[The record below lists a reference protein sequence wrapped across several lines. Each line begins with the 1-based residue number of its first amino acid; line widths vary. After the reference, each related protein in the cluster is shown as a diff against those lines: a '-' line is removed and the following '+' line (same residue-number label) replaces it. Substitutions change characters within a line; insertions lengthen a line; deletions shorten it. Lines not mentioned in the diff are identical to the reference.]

1 MAPSSRMA
9 VRLAKLPHD
18 ALVQLFTHDA
28 LAEFAAQACADSPA
42 VAARAE
48 AVLAAH
54 QPVPQWAVEGVLLS
68 SDLVPHVLAPLE
80 QEDGAAAA
88 ACSAWA
94 SGWRATNERRRK
106 LKQVPFKVPPELCTY
121 GTQHLRVIPGDEE
134 RLVVKRD
141 DAVRIVNRSMVNVG
155 QVPCPPLPRWP
166 GGRRADHLL
175 RHAQSGAPLLA

>member
-1 MAPSSRMA
+1 MAPSSRLA
-9 VRLAKLPHD
+9 VRLATLPHD

-94 SGWRATNERRRK
+94 AGWRATAEERRRLYVIGGDNALGNECLASVEIFDPQTNSWTAGVALPAGRSYAAAAALEGK
-106 LKQVPFKVPPELCTY
+106 IYLVGDFGSSSKVEAFDP
-121 GTQHLRVIPGDEE
+121 
-134 RLVVKRD
+134 
-141 DAVRIVNRSMVNVG
+141 
-155 QVPCPPLPRWP
+155 
-166 GGRRADHLL
+166 
-175 RHAQSGAPLLA
+175 